1 VSTGRFLRIFE
12 TLARHDVRFVIV
24 GGMSAVLHR
33 VPVVTEDVDIVHD
46 RAEDNVERL
55 VLALE
60 ELDAVY
66 RGDPRR
72 IRPGPTHLS
81 GPGHQLL
88 EIGRV
93 HFDVLGTID
102 DGLVYSDLLPHSV
115 VMEVAGHHLRVLSLE
130 KLIEIKRKLDRPKDK
145 FMLLHLEATLDER
158 RKDRRGPDGT

>member
-1 VSTGRFLRIFE
+1 MHR
-12 TLARHDVRFVIV
+12 DQFVIV
-24 GGMSAVLHR
+24 DGMSAVLHR

-66 RGDPRR
+66 RE
-72 IRPGPTHLS
+72 IRGASRPDPTHLS
-81 GPGHQLL
+81 RPGHRDA

-102 DGLVYSDLLPHSV
+102 DGLVYSGSPSPFGRDG
-115 VMEVAGHHLRVLSLE
+115 EVAGVSSARAVPREAHRDQAKARSTEGQVHVASHRGNAGRARAE
-130 KLIEIKRKLDRPKDK
+130 K
-145 FMLLHLEATLDER
+145 T
-158 RKDRRGPDGT
+158 DGALTEP